1 VADVCKTVGEGRRDP
16 RNVGWS
22 FLKLNSMLCSA
33 FVYNLS
39 LNDDDDDDDYMILT
53 GESG

>member
-1 VADVCKTVGEGRRDP
+1 
-16 RNVGWS
+16 
-22 FLKLNSMLCSA
+22 MLCSA